1 MHTIQKKEKKK
12 KKKKKRKEKKRLG
25 PPCFGG
31 GTEQKQAYNEQMARA
46 TRPQCGSAGVT
57 SLTER
62 CTLSTGGCKKKYIY
76 TDHAL
81 VLVQEKVKRYTTER
95 VFDT

>member
-1 MHTIQKKEKKK
+1 MGVEQT
-12 KKKKKRKEKKRLG
+12 G
-25 PPCFGG
+25 PESGDELAICSLLP
-31 GTEQKQAYNEQMARA
+31 RA